1 MLRHRLLVVPALAA
15 LLMAST
21 PPPPESSAAGSDV
34 VVADKAVE
42 YAHNPLG
49 IDEPHPLLSWVLES
63 SERAQVQ
70 SAYRLQ
76 VASTADRLTRG
87 RPDVWDSGWV
97 SSSQSVN
104 VAYAGPD
111 LESGE
116 RYFWRVQV
124 ADGDGD
130 RSRWSDTAWWEMG
143 LLDESD
149 WEAEWIGM
157 PEGPHNPAGASWIW
171 NPEGDPASSVPAGT
185 RYFRRTVELSAQSVE
200 RAVMVLAADDA
211 FVLYVNG
218 TEAARSHTRVFGGRM
233 AIEVDLADL
242 LTAGSNTLAVS
253 ARNRYVGPAGLVAK
267 LEVELTDGQRVD
279 VLTDSSWRVSRQNEP
294 GWNQPGFDDSGWSEA
309 LEVAA
314 YGEGPWP
321 NQVRLRPT
329 HPPAPLL
336 RQEFTVTKPVDRA
349 RLYVSGLGYG
359 NYFLNGER
367 IGDRHLDPAF
377 TDYNRRVLYSTY
389 DVTDQLR
396 PGANAIGAELGRGH
410 HGFVVPAGGADF
422 VDDTKMLLQ
431 LEVDYTDGTTQT
443 VASDGSWRVT
453 EGPTV
458 YDNIATGETYDA
470 RRAQP
475 GWATSGYEAADW
487 SSAAVL
493 SPPAPLVRAQSMP
506 PVTATDIE
514 PVRITE
520 PKPGVHVFDMG
531 RTTAGWARLS
541 VSGAAG
547 TEIRMLYGE
556 ELNDD
561 GTVRNLG
568 HYDPDR
574 SDAAGQLDIY
584 ILDGKGR
591 EVWEPGFS
599 YTGFQYVQVEGL
611 PEPPTT
617 ETITG
622 REVHNAVDSVGE
634 FESSNQL
641 YGQIHDAMRA
651 TILNNLQGMPTDSP
665 TFERRGWSGDAH
677 VALPTMLY
685 NFDLAAFLKKWLD
698 DFEDNQVDT
707 AQNRS
712 DDRARGLGRVTVV
725 APWPNDSRSTS
736 ISAAWT
742 GVLPALVWSLYT
754 DYGDRT
760 VLTDHYAFLTRYM
773 DFMETLLDDGIMS
786 VEQYGDH
793 ASPFGSNPEEDTRL
807 VGTAYFYKSLREMA
821 RIAGVLGNTA
831 DAEHYDSLADH
842 VRDRFNAVYFDQDT
856 GYYDTFEG
864 FEYKQTSNAVPLAF
878 GMVPEAHE
886 ASVVQSLVDDI
897 EARGW
902 HLDTGILGTSVL
914 LPVLSEHGHH
924 DVAHRLAGQTTEPSW
939 GHWIEN
945 GMTTIPSRWPMR
957 PGSNNHYMLGTVDEW
972 FYSHVAGL
980 SPDPSG
986 PGYERFVVR
995 PFPGGVDE
1003 SKVTYESVRGEI
1015 ETEWEHDGDSFTLEV
1030 TVPVNAT
1037 ATVHVPTSDA
1047 GSVTEGRRPADRAD
1061 GVRFLEERDGYAVYE
1076 VGSGKYRF
1084 RSEI

>member
-1 MLRHRLLVVPALAA
+1 M
-15 LLMAST
+15 T
-21 PPPPESSAAGSDV
+21 DTT
-34 VVADKAVE
+34 VE

-49 IDEPHPLLSWVLES
+49 VDAPHPLLSWVLES
-63 SERAQVQ
+63 PERAQVQ

-76 VASTADRLTRG
+76 VASTEDRLTGG

-104 VAYAGPD
+104 VAYAGPS
-111 LESGE
+111 LESGA

-130 RSRWSDTAWWEMG
+130 RSGWSEPAWWEMG

-149 WEAEWIGM
+149 WEADWIGM
-157 PEGPHNPAGASWIW
+157 PEGPNNPAGASWIW
-171 NPEGDPASSVPAGT
+171 TPEGDPATSVAAGT
-185 RYFRRTVELSAQSVE
+185 RYFRRTLELSAQPVE
-200 RAVMVLAADDA
+200 RAMMVLAADDA
-211 FVLYVNG
+211 FVLHVNG

-267 LEVELTDGQRVD
+267 LEVELADGQRVE
-279 VLTDSSWRVSRQNEP
+279 VLTDSSWRVSRRNES
-294 GWNQPGFDDSGWSEA
+294 GWDRPGFDDSEWSGA
-309 LEVAA
+309 REVAA

-336 RQEFTVTKPVDRA
+336 RKEFTVTKPVSRA

-359 NYFLNGER
+359 TYFLNGER
-367 IGDRHLDPAF
+367 IGDRVLDPAF

-389 DVTDQLR
+389 DVTNQLE
-396 PGANAIGAELGRGH
+396 PGANAFGAELGRGH
-410 HGFVVPAGGADF
+410 LGFVLPAGGADF
-422 VDDTKMLLQ
+422 VDDTKMLMQ
-431 LEVDYTDGTTQT
+431 LEVEYTDGTTQT
-443 VASDGSWRVT
+443 VASDGTWQVT

-470 RRAQP
+470 RREQP
-475 GWATSGYEAADW
+475 GWATPGFEATDW

-493 SPPAPLVRAQSMP
+493 PPPAPVLRAQSMP
-506 PVTATDIE
+506 PITATDIE

-547 TEIRMLYGE
+547 TAVRMLYGE

-568 HYDPDR
+568 HHDPER

-584 ILDGKGR
+584 ILNGKGR
-591 EVWEPGFS
+591 EVWEPEFS

-617 ETITG
+617 DTITG
-622 REVHNAVDSVGE
+622 REVHNAVDSVGA
-634 FESSNQL
+634 FESSNEL

-651 TILNNLQGMPTDSP
+651 TILNNLQSMPTDSP

-685 NFDLAAFLKKWLD
+685 NFDMAAFFKKWLD

-707 AQNRS
+707 AENRT
-712 DDRARGLGRVTVV
+712 DDRERGLGRVTVV
-725 APWPNDSRSTS
+725 APWPNDFRSTS

-793 ASPFGSNPEEDTRL
+793 ASPFGSNPEEDRRL
-807 VGTAYFYKSLREMA
+807 AGTAYFYKSLREMA
-821 RIAGVLGNTA
+821 RIATVLGEAA
-831 DAEHYDSLADH
+831 DAERYDTVAEH
-842 VRDRFNAVYFDQDT
+842 VRDRFNAVFFDRDG

-878 GMVPEAHE
+878 GLVPEEHE

-902 HLDTGILGTSVL
+902 HLNTGILGTSVL

-924 DVAHRLAGQTTEPSW
+924 DVAHRLAGQTTDPSW

-986 PGYERFVVR
+986 PGYEKFVVR
-995 PFPGGVDE
+995 PYPGGVDE
-1003 SKVTYESVRGEI
+1003 AKTTYESVRGEI
-1015 ETEWEHDGDSFTLEV
+1015 ETEWEHDDDIFRLEV

-1037 ATVHVPTSDA
+1037 ATVHVPTSDP
-1047 GSVTEGRRPADRAD
+1047 GSVTEGGGPADRAD
-1061 GVRFLEERDGYAVYE
+1061 GVRFLEVRDGYAVYV
-1076 VGSGKYRF
+1076 VGSGEYRF
-1084 RSEI
+1084 HSEIQVARTVNQ